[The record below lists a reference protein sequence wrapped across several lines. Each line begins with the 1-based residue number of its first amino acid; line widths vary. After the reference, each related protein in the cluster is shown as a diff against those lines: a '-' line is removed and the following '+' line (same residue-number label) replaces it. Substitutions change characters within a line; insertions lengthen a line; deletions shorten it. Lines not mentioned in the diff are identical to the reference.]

1 MTTLTELKS
10 RLHQLARNFRIG
22 FTPELYAAAA
32 VEIQPAGGPYYWD
45 GMKSHVDYND
55 PFFLF
60 QYTLD
65 GLGYYE
71 EAGQRY
77 ALPAGT
83 AFATIVPSEHRYFV
97 PSTGSSWHFFW
108 LIIRH
113 QYVVNRMKVLRE
125 HMPPVLES
133 HPDSPLAVAALTL
146 LNSLFVRAAVGDRFT
161 EEELIFKFMLECERH
176 HHEQTYSELSE
187 QEAFLS
193 PIRTY
198 IMQSIH
204 RPVSVEEIADLYN
217 LSRSHFSLRF
227 RSIVGVPPA
236 QFILRIRLSE
246 AVTRL
251 LETNAPLEQIATET
265 GFADANHF
273 NKVFKTH
280 YHLTPGQFRKQ
291 MRR

>member
-1 MTTLTELKS
+1 MTTLIELKS
-10 RLHQLARNFRIG
+10 RLHQLAHNYRFG

-45 GMKSHVDYND
+45 GMKSHKDYND

-65 GLGYYE
+65 GLGCYE
-71 EAGQRY
+71 EAGHHY
-77 ALPAGT
+77 PLPPGT
-83 AFATIVPSEHRYFV
+83 AFATIIPSEHYYFV
-97 PSTGSSWHFFW
+97 PSKGPVWHFFW
-108 LIIRH
+108 LIVRH

-125 HMPPVLES
+125 QMPPVFEA
-133 HPDSPLAVAALTL
+133 HPDSPLMLAALTL

-161 EEELIFKFMLECERH
+161 EEELIFKFMLEFERY
-176 HHEQTYSELSE
+176 HHEQTYSDLSE
-187 QEAFLS
+187 QEVFLN
-193 PIRTY
+193 PIRKY

-204 RPVSVEEIADLYN
+204 RAISVEEIADLHN
-217 LSRSHFSLRF
+217 VSRSHFSHRF

-236 QFILRIRLSE
+236 QFILRIRLNE

-251 LETNAPLEQIATET
+251 LETDASLEQIARDT

-273 NKVFKTH
+273 NKVFKIH
-280 YHLTPGQFRKQ
+280 YHLTPGQFRRQ